1 MKRWF
6 WNLLIAVDQFCNVLF
21 GPLLNALLRPKLARF
36 GDPDESLSSVFG
48 KGVRN
53 GDCKL
58 CRHVCRVLNWFD
70 PGHCD
75 SSIEMDEG

>member
-1 MKRWF
+1 MKRYF
-6 WNLLIAVDQFCNVLF
+6 WNLLIAVDQGCNVLF
-21 GPLLNALLRPKLARF
+21 GPALNALLRPKARF

-58 CRHVCRVLNWFD
+58 CRRICRLLNRID

-75 SSIEMDEG
+75 NSIEIDEG